1 MGKKYITP
9 EGTRDLVLGE
19 CKIKK
24 NLQIQIENILDKW
37 GYNEVVTP
45 TIEFYET
52 FNSGFQNLKE
62 EEVYKFFDNKGRI
75 LVLRPD
81 MTIPIARVVATKFK
95 DVSAPIRFRYSADV
109 FRVNQSLGGKKNEYT
124 DCGVELIGVKD
135 ASSDLEILVTA
146 LDVLKILEESEIKL
160 EIGNINF
167 FNSAVK
173 NLNLKEE
180 ERLRLAQ
187 LIDKKSLKE
196 LEDFLSQLKVT
207 EEYKEFFTKLPWLF
221 GGREVLEKAREY
233 SFNDELKDSIDYL
246 EKLASTLD
254 ELGYGDLISFDLGMV
269 QRLNYYTGITF
280 RGYVEGVGAIAL
292 SGGRYDNLIA
302 LFGEDRPAVGF
313 SINLD
318 SLLDIMKDKNIDV
331 KASYKLYYGNE
342 NMVEAFKQGE
352 SLRNEGYVVEMI
364 FDENLVG
371 EVKIKKV
378 GERIWV

>member
-24 NLQIQIENILDKW
+24 NLQIKIENILDKW

-95 DVSAPIRFRYSADV
+95 DVPVPIRFRYSADV

-135 ASSDLEILVTA
+135 ASSDLEILITA

-167 FNSAVK
+167 FNAAVK
-173 NLNLKEE
+173 NLNLQED
-180 ERLRLAQ
+180 ERLNLAQ

-196 LEDFLSQLKVT
+196 LEEFLSELKV
-207 EEYKEFFTKLPWLF
+207 EEKYKEFFKKLPWLF
-221 GGREVLEKAREY
+221 GGREVLEIAREY
-233 SFNDELKDSIDYL
+233 SFNDELKESIDYL
-246 EKLASTLD
+246 EKLALTLD
-254 ELGYGDLISFDLGMV
+254 ELGYGELISFDLGMV

-318 SLLDIMKDKNIDV
+318 SLLDIMKDKNNEI
-331 KASYKLYYGNE
+331 KENYKLYYGNK

-352 SLRNEGYVVEMI
+352 VLRNEGYVVEMI

-371 EVKIKKV
+371 EVKIKKL
-378 GERIWV
+378 GEKL

>member
-24 NLQIQIENILDKW
+24 NLQIKIENILDKW

-52 FNSGFQNLKE
+52 FNSGFQNLRE

-95 DVSAPIRFRYSADV
+95 DVPAPIRFRYSADV

-180 ERLRLAQ
+180 ERLKLAQ

-254 ELGYGDLISFDLGMV
+254 ELGYGDFISFDLGMV

-318 SLLDIMKDKNIDV
+318 SLLDIMKDKNINI
-331 KASYKLYYGNE
+331 KESYKLYYGNKS
-342 NMVEAFKQGE
+342 MVEAFKQGE
-352 SLRNEGYVVEMI
+352 VLRNEGYVVEMI

-371 EVKIKKV
+371 EVKKEKV
-378 GERIWV
+378 GEKI

>member
-24 NLQIQIENILDKW
+24 NLQIKIENILDKW

-95 DVSAPIRFRYSADV
+95 DVPAPIRFRYSADV

-318 SLLDIMKDKNIDV
+318 SLLDIMKNKNINI
-331 KASYKLYYGNE
+331 KESYKLYYGNKS
-342 NMVEAFKQGE
+342 MVEAFKQGE
-352 SLRNEGYVVEMI
+352 VLRNEGYVVEMI

-371 EVKIKKV
+371 EVKKEKV
-378 GERIWV
+378 GEQI

>member
-24 NLQIQIENILDKW
+24 NLQIKIENILDKW

-95 DVSAPIRFRYSADV
+95 DVPAPIRFRYSADV

-173 NLNLKEE
+173 NLDLEE
-180 ERLRLAQ
+180 DQRVKLAQ

-318 SLLDIMKDKNIDV
+318 SLLDIMKNKNINI
-331 KASYKLYYGNE
+331 KESYKLYYGNKS
-342 NMVEAFKQGE
+342 MVEAFKQGE
-352 SLRNEGYVVEMI
+352 VLRNEGYVVEMI

-371 EVKIKKV
+371 EVKKEKV
-378 GERIWV
+378 GEQI

>member
-24 NLQIQIENILDKW
+24 NLQIKIENILDKW

-95 DVSAPIRFRYSADV
+95 DVPAPIRFRYSADV

-233 SFNDELKDSIDYL
+233 SFNDELKESIDYL

-318 SLLDIMKDKNIDV
+318 SLLDIMKNKNINI
-331 KASYKLYYGNE
+331 KESYKLYYGNKS
-342 NMVEAFKQGE
+342 MVEAFKQGE
-352 SLRNEGYVVEMI
+352 VLRNEGYVVEMI

-371 EVKIKKV
+371 EVKKEKV
-378 GERIWV
+378 GEQI

>member
-24 NLQIQIENILDKW
+24 NLQIKIENILDKW

-52 FNSGFQNLKE
+52 FNSGFQNLRE

-95 DVSAPIRFRYSADV
+95 DVPAPIRFRYSADV

-146 LDVLKILEESEIKL
+146 LDVLKVVEESEIKL

-173 NLNLKEE
+173 NLNLIEE
-180 ERLRLAQ
+180 ERLKLAH

-207 EEYKEFFTKLPWLF
+207 QEYKEFFTKLPWLF

-254 ELGYGDLISFDLGMV
+254 ELGYGDFISFDLGMV

-280 RGYVEGVGAIAL
+280 RGYVEGVGAIAV

-313 SINLD
+313 SVNLD
-318 SLLDIMKDKNIDV
+318 SLLDIMKDKKINI
-331 KASYKLYYGNE
+331 KESYKLYYGNK
-342 NMVEAFKQGE
+342 NMIEAFKEGE
-352 SLRNEGYVVEMI
+352 ILRTEGYVVEMI

-371 EVKIKKV
+371 NVKIEKV
-378 GERIWV
+378 GGEI

>member
-95 DVSAPIRFRYSADV
+95 DVPAPIRFRYSADV

-135 ASSDLEILVTA
+135 ASSDLEILITA

-167 FNSAVK
+167 FNAAVK
-173 NLNLKEE
+173 NLNLQED
-180 ERLRLAQ
+180 ERLNLAQ

-196 LEDFLSQLKVT
+196 LEEFLSELKVE
-207 EEYKEFFTKLPWLF
+207 EEYKEFFKKLPWLF
-221 GGREVLEKAREY
+221 GGREVLETAREY
-233 SFNDELKDSIDYL
+233 SFNDELKESIDYL
-246 EKLASTLD
+246 EKIASTLD
-254 ELGYGDLISFDLGMV
+254 ELGYGDIISFDLGMV

-318 SLLDIMKDKNIDV
+318 SLLDIMKDKKNNI
-331 KASYKLYYGNE
+331 KESYKLYYRSE

-352 SLRNEGYVVEMI
+352 VLRNQGYVVEMI
-364 FDENLVG
+364 FDETLLG

-378 GERIWV
+378 GEKL

>member
-62 EEVYKFFDNKGRI
+62 EDVYKFFDNKGRI

-95 DVSAPIRFRYSADV
+95 DVPAPIRFRYSADV

-135 ASSDLEILVTA
+135 ASSDLEILITA

-167 FNSAVK
+167 FNAAVK
-173 NLNLKEE
+173 NLNLQED
-180 ERLRLAQ
+180 ERLNLAQ

-196 LEDFLSQLKVT
+196 LEEFLSELKV
-207 EEYKEFFTKLPWLF
+207 EDEYKEFFKKLPWLF
-221 GGREVLEKAREY
+221 GGREVLETAREY
-233 SFNDELKDSIDYL
+233 SFNDELKESIDYL
-246 EKLASTLD
+246 EKIASTLD
-254 ELGYGDLISFDLGMV
+254 ELGYGDIISFDLGMV

-318 SLLDIMKDKNIDV
+318 SLLDIMKDKKSNI
-331 KASYKLYYGNE
+331 KESYKLYYRSE
-342 NMVEAFKQGE
+342 NMVEAFKEGE
-352 SLRNEGYVVEMI
+352 VLRNEGYVVEMI

-378 GERIWV
+378 GEKL